1 MRNDLNSLYFH
12 SGHQKVILYPIICID
27 CLWNCNALYHK
38 PGCAVINICTIL
50 LVCFL
55 FFLIKFHFLENESY
69 FVVFIRGGKM
79 TINSKYLQPHNGHF
93 LLWIVKK
100 KGQNMWNITLFKRKS
115 YWNHLQCD
123 HQLLWLLP
131 GPILKYFITS
141 LIVPFKSQKDTYP
154 RTYSA

>member
-1 MRNDLNSLYFH
+1 MNSLYFH

-50 LVCFL
+50 LFCFL
-55 FFLIKFHFLENESY
+55 FFLIKFHFLKNESY
-69 FVVFIRGGKM
+69 FVVFICGGKM

-100 KGQNMWNITLFKRKS
+100 KGKICEILHYSRESPIGIIYSVIDLFLNLQTGEYLNHYINK
-115 YWNHLQCD
+115 YWTMCWRLNE
-123 HQLLWLLP
+123 
-131 GPILKYFITS
+131 
-141 LIVPFKSQKDTYP
+141 FKIGRIRIKQ
-154 RTYSA
+154 